1 MEVIRDKVCEGR
13 VLRERVQ
20 ELRGQVLDL
29 GNEKEA
35 LSREVHDLRAKN
47 ADLVVERANV
57 SALVAGLE
65 ISKTAA
71 DRRIAELEGLLES
84 CKKSKELAEGR
95 LEEQNSIMEGLRLE
109 IEKGCLLNGEL
120 KSAVKSLEGGSAT
133 ARNLGLSAARQ
144 YASVLGAF
152 GGITR
157 ELSEDSDVPDIM
169 KWFASN
175 FLGLKNFVTRAGDFA
190 ALSGVMNLLSLIEKK
205 KCQPLED
212 FLMKDFA
219 FLSPSELGEPSENV
233 QLASRRFIKSFWEL
247 HGRAYARQLAEA
259 RRAQVFRFILLSVLF
274 YIFSYMFLIF
284 YFVF

>member
-120 KSAVKSLEGGSAT
+120 KSVVKSLEGGSAT
-133 ARNLGLSAARQ
+133 ARNLGLSAAQQMR
-144 YASVLGAF
+144 AF
-152 GGITR
+152 
-157 ELSEDSDVPDIM
+157 
-169 KWFASN
+169 
-175 FLGLKNFVTRAGDFA
+175 
-190 ALSGVMNLLSLIEKK
+190 SG
-205 KCQPLED
+205 PLEESPGS
-212 FLMKDFA
+212 FL
-219 FLSPSELGEPSENV
+219 
-233 QLASRRFIKSFWEL
+233 RIR
-247 HGRAYARQLAEA
+247 
-259 RRAQVFRFILLSVLF
+259 
-274 YIFSYMFLIF
+274 MFLIL
-284 YFVF
+284 